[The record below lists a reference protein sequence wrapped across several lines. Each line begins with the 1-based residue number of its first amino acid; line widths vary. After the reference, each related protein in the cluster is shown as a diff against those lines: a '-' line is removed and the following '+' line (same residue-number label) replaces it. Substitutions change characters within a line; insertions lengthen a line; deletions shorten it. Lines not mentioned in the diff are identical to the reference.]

1 MTRVSTI
8 GKFARC
14 TLLFAIFAPVYGWG
28 VSPMQATTASPSPDA
43 SPALALYHQ
52 LRSVGLDGQKVF
64 HVRDADL
71 DREDIHLSLTE
82 GTIAFTQAVDGHV
95 TGAFFEGE
103 GEMLLVPANQTERAS
118 LALFTH
124 AAVLEEK
131 FATAYFRFNDAAYD
145 ELRSSLRP
153 IAADEAQDFIN
164 RWNSL
169 AQSMADAD
177 ALRLLMAFSNPEGT
191 RIFHARIGGLKLGTF
206 DVNLDTNFPD
216 QVYVAQVS
224 ESENGT
230 RYYDLWTAFPMRSAH
245 QNAESAHSE
254 GKPGFFDIS
263 HYKISTHVLPSH
275 ELETET
281 ILQLHS
287 RREGVRAL
295 AFELSRFL
303 QLKSV
308 VLNGSP

>member
-1 MTRVSTI
+1 MTRVSTT

-14 TLLFAIFAPVYGWG
+14 ALLCIIIVPVYGWCA
-28 VSPMQATTASPSPDA
+28 PQMQGAAATPLPDA

-52 LRSVGLDGQKVF
+52 LRAVGLDGQKVF

-82 GTIAFTQAVDGHV
+82 GTIAFTQAVDGRV

-103 GEMLLVPANQTERAS
+103 GEILLVPANQTERAS

-124 AAVLEEK
+124 LAVLEEK
-131 FATAYFRFNDAAYD
+131 FATAYFRFNDATYD

-153 IAADEAQDFIN
+153 ISAEESQDFVS
-164 RWNSL
+164 RWDSL

-177 ALRLLMAFSNPEGT
+177 ALRLLMAFTNPEGT

-216 QVYVAQVS
+216 QVYVAQIS

-230 RYYDLWTAFPMRSAH
+230 RYYDL
-245 QNAESAHSE
+245 
-254 GKPGFFDIS
+254 
-263 HYKISTHVLPSH
+263 
-275 ELETET
+275 
-281 ILQLHS
+281 
-287 RREGVRAL
+287 
-295 AFELSRFL
+295 
-303 QLKSV
+303 
-308 VLNGSP
+308 